1 MPGVLNPPT
10 RDLQTM
16 DAPLIARL
24 LSTLPTHDYT
34 GAPLARQWAGLA
46 WAQGLDTA
54 LARAFLVSR
63 DKGKSLI
70 ALVHSIMY
78 LDYTLWTGRSAH
90 TAVVRDSGKLTLR
103 RALAEAV
110 GNPAVNPQRPIA
122 YWATH
127 TEHGGAIPFGV
138 AREEHIAGR
147 AHGNMEEYLL
157 SRLSGESAR
166 GFAERQRRRAEILRS
181 GTLVRLAPLT
191 SPLAYGEVVHDG
203 THTLEPLLD
212 LHGRYITSEQRT
224 DPHRV
229 FDPHHPDADHAGFRA
244 RSLLKPELGR
254 RTAAIYG
261 VNRERWAR
269 LRAF

>member
-1 MPGVLNPPT
+1 
-10 RDLQTM
+10 M

-103 RALAEAV
+103 RALAK
-110 GNPAVNPQRPIA
+110 QS
-122 YWATH
+122 ATLPS
-127 TEHGGAIPFGV
+127 T
-138 AREEHIAGR
+138 R
-147 AHGNMEEYLL
+147 
-157 SRLSGESAR
+157 SAR
-166 GFAERQRRRAEILRS
+166 SPTGPR
-181 GTLVRLAPLT
+181 TLST
-191 SPLAYGEVVHDG
+191 E
-203 THTLEPLLD
+203 
-212 LHGRYITSEQRT
+212 
-224 DPHRV
+224 
-229 FDPHHPDADHAGFRA
+229 
-244 RSLLKPELGR
+244 
-254 RTAAIYG
+254 
-261 VNRERWAR
+261 
-269 LRAF
+269 

>member
-90 TAVVRDSGKLTLR
+90 TAV
-103 RALAEAV
+103 
-110 GNPAVNPQRPIA
+110 RPIA